1 MPNSIKANIEF
12 VANILVVVAIVVVAV
27 VLVKRHVFHQ
37 PVNDNNI
44 RQQERMLVGTQL
56 NISNVDWAQNQKSL
70 VFFLKK
76 DCVYCKSIAPFY
88 RQLIESAS
96 KSNVKWL
103 AVLPDSIDEGRKYV
117 QSLELPI
124 ENVQSGPLSSYRI
137 QATPTV
143 LFVDKQGVVRAVWIG
158 ASPSREQE
166 IRDELLK
173 LFEA

>member
-1 MPNSIKANIEF
+1 MPNNIKANIEF
-12 VANILVVVAIVVVAV
+12 VANILVVVAIVVVAA
-27 VLVKRHVFHQ
+27 VLVKRHVLQ
-37 PVNDNNI
+37 EPVNDNSL
-44 RQQERMLVGTQL
+44 RQQERILVGMQL
-56 NISNVDWAQNQKSL
+56 NVSNVNWAQNQKSL

-76 DCVYCKSIAPFY
+76 DCIYCKSIAPFY

-124 ENVQSGPLSSYRI
+124 ENVQSGSLSSYRI
-137 QATPTV
+137 PATPTL
-143 LFVDKQGVVRAVWIG
+143 LFVDKDGIVRAVWIG
-158 ASPSREQE
+158 ASPSREKE

-173 LFEA
+173 LFDA